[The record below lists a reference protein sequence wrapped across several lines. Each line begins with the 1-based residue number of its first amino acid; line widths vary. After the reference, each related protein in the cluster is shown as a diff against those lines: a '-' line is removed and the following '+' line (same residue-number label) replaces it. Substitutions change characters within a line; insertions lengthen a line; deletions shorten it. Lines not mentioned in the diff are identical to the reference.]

1 MNQEQREKILI
12 NCLLTESNI
21 KTEVPIDEYS
31 RKRLLRALFNIRLPK
46 SADDEF
52 IRIQNEYLQEEIESK
67 GITQIS
73 DLVPIISDIY
83 LWKGDITTLKVD
95 AIVNAANSR
104 MLGCFCPNHGC
115 IDNAIHTFA
124 GIQLRKE
131 CNDIMKGKEL
141 KTSEVVVTKAYNLP
155 SKYIFHTVG
164 PIVFRKVTDKN
175 KIELTQ
181 CYENCLKKADEL
193 NISSIAFCCISTG
206 EFGYPKSEAAEL
218 AVNTVKEYKMR
229 TNSKIQVVFNV
240 FSEVDYEI
248 YKRLL
253 V

>member
-12 NCLLTESNI
+12 NYLLTESNI
-21 KTEVPIDEYS
+21 KTEVPTDEYS
-31 RKRLLRALFNIRLPK
+31 RKRLLRALFNIRLPQ

-52 IRIQNEYLQEEIESK
+52 IRIQNEYLQEEIKSK
-67 GITQIS
+67 GITRIT
-73 DLVPIISDIY
+73 DLYPIISDIY
-83 LWKGDITTLKVD
+83 LWKGDITTLKAD

-131 CNDIMKGKEL
+131 CDDIMNGREL
-141 KTSEVVVTKAYNLP
+141 KTSDVVVTKAYNLP

-164 PIVFRKVTDKN
+164 PIVYRKVTDKN
-175 KIELTQ
+175 KTELMQ
-181 CYENCLKKADEL
+181 CYENCLKKANEL

-229 TNSKIQVVFNV
+229 TKSKIQVVFNV